1 MSLFKGRLCPNF
13 DRDRAFPE
21 PPQDEHECE
30 GCGVFI
36 PAPGLCYPCW
46 QANQLR
52 EERENAE

>member
-52 EERENAE
+52 EEKDDA